1 MKQINKIMNNG
12 TMLVTGSCCIVC
24 VITGVAC
31 FKLGQKSK
39 ERELQPSID
48 ELVKRVRVLEVVA
61 FK

>member
-1 MKQINKIMNNG
+1 MNKITNKG
-12 TMLVTGSCCIVC
+12 TMLVAGSCCIVC
-24 VITGVAC
+24 VITGVTC

-48 ELVKRVRVLEVVA
+48 ELVKRVRVLELA

>member
-24 VITGVAC
+24 VIGVAC

>member
-1 MKQINKIMNNG
+1 MNNG

-24 VITGVAC
+24 VIGVAC

-48 ELVKRVRVLEVVA
+48 KLVDRVRVLEVVA

>member
-1 MKQINKIMNNG
+1 MNKIMNNR

-24 VITGVAC
+24 VIGVAC

-48 ELVKRVRVLEVVA
+48 ELVDRVRVLEVVA
-61 FK
+61 SK